1 MDQDATWYHGG
12 RIRLRLHCVTWGT
25 SSPKGAQPSSFRPMS
40 IVAKRSPKTLVCFV
54 SGRNNT
60 VAVGVVVGVA
70 ILVVIVT
77 ILAVLIYGCVVLDN
91 R

>member
-1 MDQDATWYHGG
+1 
-12 RIRLRLHCVTWGT
+12 
-25 SSPKGAQPSSFRPMS
+25 MS
-40 IVAKRSPKTLVCFV
+40 IVAKRSPLSATAKHMYKRSPKTLVCFV

-77 ILAVLIYGCVVLDN
+77 IFAALIYGCVVLDN